1 MLDIHFPLA
10 SMDYS
15 ACRERRRQVHVYF
28 SGKEKDP
35 ESCRH
40 VEAIPK
46 VRVRILSSAIG
57 MPLEEPGLPGQWAS
71 TAVPRSSTL
80 RSQVFALIRT
90 RPVLLAPIKIP
101 KLSKKA
107 SAIQDPASLACVDI
121 GCSKTKRG
129 KNSLGVEQ
137 VNSEVSTL
145 PADAKLH
152 LRLIDTQYCGSK
164 GGGRNSTDSRWPRKR
179 HMSPTPRTAESTRQV
194 AIETPPHCHSRDR
207 QSSLMLEGLDWK
219 RQSLPRA
226 Q

>member
-1 MLDIHFPLA
+1 MSTSWARKRTLSPA
-10 SMDYS
+10 AMSRQYS
-15 ACRERRRQVHVYF
+15 RAV
-28 SGKEKDP
+28 
-35 ESCRH
+35 
-40 VEAIPK
+40 
-46 VRVRILSSAIG
+46 LSSAIG

-80 RSQVFALIRT
+80 RSQIFALIRT

-129 KNSLGVEQ
+129 KNSLRVEQ

-194 AIETPPHCHSRDR
+194 TIETPPHCHSRDR
-207 QSSLMLEGLDWK
+207 QSSLMLGGPTRYPGL
-219 RQSLPRA
+219 QLFALLPLLAGGMFKTCSR
-226 Q
+226 